1 MKLLKDIDWKHIDWR
16 ILKRL
21 DWYIVRKFLGTFFFS
36 IILILSIGIVFDLTE
51 KMDDFYEYQLTAKQ
65 VILNYYIY
73 FIPYYANMFAP
84 LFIFISVIFFTSK
97 LAGNSEIIA
106 MMATGMS
113 FRRLMWPY
121 LFSAIVLFLMLFFM
135 AGYIIPPAS
144 GKLLSFEDK
153 YISKFTTENVRNVQ
167 LEVEPGTILYIET
180 FRLNTNLGYRSSL
193 EHFDGKTLKMRI
205 TAERIQYDS
214 LYHWHMDNYVRRD
227 FDGLREH
234 MSRGARLDT
243 IIPILPEEM
252 FITAEQAQQMTNPEL
267 KAYMARQRQR
277 GSGNLQAFETEWW
290 KRWASPIGA
299 FIMTLLGVTM
309 SCKKVRGGMG
319 KNLGVGITL
328 SALYILFSTVSTT
341 FSVSGVMSPF
351 MAVWLPNFVFLAI
364 GAYLYNKVRK

>member
-121 LFSAIVLFLMLFFM
+121 LFSAIVLLQQPGVFHQQ
-135 AGYIIPPAS
+135 PPAVHEQR
-144 GKLLSFEDK
+144 GQAERGDAAGRPG
-153 YISKFTTENVRNVQ
+153 TGDQERTAGDP
-167 LEVEPGTILYIET
+167 EPGAA
-180 FRLNTNLGYRSSL
+180 
-193 EHFDGKTLKMRI
+193 
-205 TAERIQYDS
+205 AEGD
-214 LYHWHMDNYVRRD
+214 RRPD
-227 FDGLREH
+227 PGQ
-234 MSRGARLDT
+234 G
-243 IIPILPEEM
+243 
-252 FITAEQAQQMTNPEL
+252 
-267 KAYMARQRQR
+267 
-277 GSGNLQAFETEWW
+277 
-290 KRWASPIGA
+290 
-299 FIMTLLGVTM
+299 
-309 SCKKVRGGMG
+309 
-319 KNLGVGITL
+319 
-328 SALYILFSTVSTT
+328 
-341 FSVSGVMSPF
+341 
-351 MAVWLPNFVFLAI
+351 
-364 GAYLYNKVRK
+364 